1 MDISKLS
8 HGAKLV
14 LGASIAFLVVSIF
27 NWQEVDFAGIASAGV
42 SMWHGWGVLAGLLA
56 IAIVVWEGLR
66 LTNVKIEIGLTPA
79 MVTTAL
85 AILLGLFTLLK
96 FLVDNEFRTFW
107 AWLGLIL
114 AIGIVVGAVMNMQ
127 AAGHS
132 MGDLKTSMVAAA
144 GGAAAAAKGA
154 VDSATDKGGEHKEA
168 STGAVTPEHPEGAP
182 GATHDAGAA
191 GAPGGDEPPRT
202 A

>member
-14 LGASIAFLVVSIF
+14 LGATIAFLVVSIF

-56 IAIVVWEGLR
+56 IVIVVWEGLR
-66 LTNVKIEIGLTPA
+66 LANLKIEIGLTPA

-114 AIGIVVGAVMNMQ
+114 AIGIVVGAFMNMQ

-132 MGDLKTSMVAAA
+132 IGDMKTSVVAAA

-154 VDSATDKGGEHKEA
+154 VESATDKSGGEQEA
-168 STGAVTPEHPEGAP
+168 STDTA
-182 GATHDAGAA
+182 AGADA
-191 GAPGGDEPPRT
+191 DDAPGGDEPPRT

>member
-1 MDISKLS
+1 MDTFNRLS
-8 HGAKLV
+8 MPAKVL
-14 LGASIAFLVVSIF
+14 LGATIAFLIVSIF
-27 NWQEVDFAGIASAGV
+27 NWQEVDVGVAEAGR
-42 SMWHGWGVLAGLLA
+42 SMWSGWGTLAGL
-56 IAIVVWEGLR
+56 IAIVLLAWEGLR
-66 LTNVKIEIGLTPA
+66 LANVNVTLPISAA
-79 MVTTAL
+79 MAS
-85 AILLGLFTLLK
+85 AILAVVLAVVTILK

-182 GATHDAGAA
+182 GTTHDAGAA